1 MKMDLNLFTVFE
13 TIYREGN
20 ISKAAS
26 ALNLSQPA
34 VSHALAKLR
43 VHFDDKLFI
52 RKGNH
57 MRPTAL
63 AKGVIADVRESLR
76 QLQLSLVQSR
86 QFHPETSRKICTVS
100 MHSAL
105 EATYLPLFMER
116 LVHQAPH
123 INLTSN
129 RVRRSE
135 LETKLASGDIDIA
148 IDILLPVDD
157 AVKHKRVKQDKL
169 VVVGRKDHPLLQ
181 QAISLD
187 DYLAQSHV
195 LVSARTSGPSIEDFE
210 LGRLGLQRKIGL
222 RCQHLFSA
230 CRVISTNDMLLTLPE
245 NAALMYSELLNL
257 SIAPIPVELPSIDV
271 HVYWHV
277 NVDKEPANIWIREQ
291 MIEAAKSYYSNLAH

>member
-1 MKMDLNLFTVFE
+1 MN
-13 TIYREGN
+13 
-20 ISKAAS
+20 
-26 ALNLSQPA
+26 
-34 VSHALAKLR
+34 
-43 VHFDDKLFI
+43 
-52 RKGNH
+52 
-57 MRPTAL
+57 
-63 AKGVIADVRESLR
+63 
-76 QLQLSLVQSR
+76 
-86 QFHPETSRKICTVS
+86 
-100 MHSAL
+100 
-105 EATYLPLFMER
+105 
-116 LVHQAPH
+116 QAPH

-148 IDILLPVDD
+148 VDILLPVDD

-245 NAALMYSELLNL
+245 NAARMYSELLNL

-277 NVDKEPANIWIREQ
+277 NVDKDPANMWIREQ
-291 MIEAAKSYYSNLAH
+291 MIEAAKSYYSNLPH